1 MTSTV
6 TSADG
11 TSIAYDST
19 GTGPALIL
27 VNGALSFRAWS
38 PTLQGLQAGLSDTNT
53 VLNYD
58 RRGRG
63 ENAPIETPEPDAGK
77 ARQAELD
84 DLAALIEQAG
94 GEALLMGF
102 SSGSVLALEAALA
115 GLPVAG
121 LILFEPP
128 FVITDDRPPVGADY
142 RDRVLAAV
150 VEGRPGDALATF
162 SVEAANM
169 PAEMVDG
176 MEQSPVWAG
185 MLQVAPT
192 LSYDAA
198 IMGPTQTGD
207 PSLLKKFA
215 AVDVPT
221 LTIAS
226 QGSDPWLQ
234 AGAAAIGELVPNAT
248 YQVLPG
254 QVHDLDV
261 EPALPVLK
269 EWLGQLTAGR

>member
-11 TSIAYDST
+11 TSIAFDST
-19 GTGPALIL
+19 GSGPALIL
-27 VNGALSFRAWS
+27 VNGAMSFRAWS
-38 PTLQGLQAGLSDTNT
+38 PTLQSLQAGLADGNT
-53 VLNYD
+53 VFNYD

-63 ENAPIETPEPDAGK
+63 ENALIETPEPDAATAK
-77 ARQAELD
+77 QAELD
-84 DLAALIEQAG
+84 DLAALIAQAG
-94 GEALLMGF
+94 GSAILMGF
-102 SSGSVLALEAALA
+102 SSGSVLSLEAALA

-128 FVITDDRPPVGADY
+128 FVITADRPYVGADY
-142 RDRVLAAV
+142 RERVLAALT
-150 VEGRPGDALATF
+150 EGRRDDALTAF
-162 SVEAANM
+162 LVEASNV
-169 PAEMVDG
+169 PPEFVGG
-176 MEQSPVWAG
+176 MQESSAWAG
-185 MLQVAPT
+185 MQQVAPT
-192 LSYDAA
+192 LTYDAA

-234 AGAAAIGELVPNAT
+234 AGAAATAELVPNAT
-248 YQVLPG
+248 HQVLPG
-254 QVHDLDV
+254 EVHDLDI

-269 EWLGQLTAGR
+269 AWLGQLTAGR